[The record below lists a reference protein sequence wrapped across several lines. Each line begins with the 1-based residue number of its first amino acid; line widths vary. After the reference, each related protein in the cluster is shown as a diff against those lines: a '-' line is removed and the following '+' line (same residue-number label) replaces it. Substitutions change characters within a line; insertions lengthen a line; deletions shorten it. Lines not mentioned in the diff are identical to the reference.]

1 MIIPF
6 VKMHGLGNDFVVV
19 DERNSSFMLT
29 RPQLTHIADRRHGIG
44 CDQILSVGR
53 PHLSQAWASY
63 RVFNADGGM
72 AEHCGNG
79 VRCLARYFDQRGE
92 LSSKDVVLETNGV
105 SIPVKLELDG
115 DVAVDMGKPRFSP
128 TEIPMN
134 ESREQ
139 MHYSVKLDDSKIEYG
154 AVSIG
159 NPHVVISVE
168 DVKKAS
174 VRAIGL
180 GFQSCDRF
188 PDKVNVGF
196 MQINDRNSLSLRVHE
211 RGVGE
216 TLACGTG
223 ACAAVAVG
231 RRWDMLDDEVTV
243 ELPGGTLRI
252 SWDGVGAIWMSG
264 PATYVY
270 EGTIEL

>member
-19 DERNSSFMLT
+19 DERKSSFMLT
-29 RPQLTHIADRRHGIG
+29 RPQLAYIADRRHGIG

-53 PHLSQAWASY
+53 PRLSQAWASY

-92 LSSKDVVLETNGV
+92 LSSEDVVLETNGV

-115 DVAVDMGKPRFSP
+115 DVVVDMGKPRFSP

-139 MHYSVKLDDSKIEYG
+139 MHYSVQLDDSKIEYG

-174 VRAIGL
+174 VRSIGL

-231 RRWDMLDDEVTV
+231 RRWDMLDDEVIV

-252 SWDGVGAIWMSG
+252 GWDGVGPIWMSG